1 MTTGGNERGLRWE
14 VRVDWAGG
22 GVWGAP
28 GADVSD
34 DVLALRWE
42 WGRRGLPAPEFASP
56 ATLELTLRNERHRYT
71 PGKTDGRLGAN
82 VRAGR
87 EVWLRAAYRYDDFAT
102 PAAAAVSLNG
112 RIAADG
118 GGRWEV
124 MGAPGNGFAA
134 QDGEARGVMGGGH
147 PTDGLALLD
156 TGDPR
161 ATLMARYRRGSNEQ
175 GGFALRARS
184 QNDCLR
190 LRFGDTATI
199 LERVSGQNI
208 TRLADGAALDA
219 LAWYELE
226 IVQEDGGVRVYATKL
241 NAGGV
246 ARQEILTEEPIEG
259 APASGWHGLW
269 NGFQNTLDRWGE
281 WRVGRSLFVGRIA
294 ALAPDYDAGV
304 CRVTAADGMQ
314 GLESAQLQRGLADKE
329 MQAGEVAAEILGWA
343 GRSANDYRLDAGRT
357 LVTGGPRSVWEVSA
371 ANALRRLQR
380 EENGLIY
387 ADGLGRLRLEAAS
400 RRAGIRSHRN
410 PAALARASVS
420 DRADAGMA
428 YIAAARRDDGAAAVE
443 DAVTFRYRRLAD
455 AGRQQVWSLNEPL
468 EVMAGAEHLLLAS
481 GEGWAAIAGVQTP
494 VAGADYAATA
504 DAAGEGA
511 DATASVSVTVL
522 PEGESGVSGR
532 GAMLR
537 VRNTGARTVY
547 VQRLRLWAERCWRSL
562 GTTAYRATAA
572 SPASSSSS
580 PGATAAGGVRE
591 RVVRCYFTDNY
602 AAAQGAA
609 EARLAERGAARA
621 QAEVRL
627 PLGADANRRAAV
639 EARISDVAAV
649 SAATAG
655 ISGAW
660 LLEGMA
666 VGVEGGGEG
675 MARWWLTAV

>member
-1 MTTGGNERGLRWE
+1 
-14 VRVDWAGG
+14 
-22 GVWGAP
+22 
-28 GADVSD
+28 
-34 DVLALRWE
+34 
-42 WGRRGLPAPEFASP
+42 
-56 ATLELTLRNERHRYT
+56 
-71 PGKTDGRLGAN
+71 
-82 VRAGR
+82 
-87 EVWLRAAYRYDDFAT
+87 
-102 PAAAAVSLNG
+102 
-112 RIAADG
+112 
-118 GGRWEV
+118 
-124 MGAPGNGFAA
+124 MGAPGSGFAA
-134 QDGEARGVMGGGH
+134 QDGAARVVGGVR
-147 PTDGLALLD
+147 PPDGLALLD

-161 ATLMARYRRGSNEQ
+161 ATLMARYRRGSNGL

-184 QNDCLR
+184 PSDCLR

-199 LERVSGQNI
+199 LERVSGRNI
-208 TRLADGAALDA
+208 TRLAAGAALAA

-226 IVQEDGGVRVYATKL
+226 MVQEDGGVRVYATKPD
-241 NAGGV
+241 AGGV
-246 ARQEILTEEPIEG
+246 ARQEILAEGPIEG
-259 APASGWHGLW
+259 APASGRHGLW
-269 NGFQNTLDRWGE
+269 NHFGNTLDCWGE
-281 WRVGRSLFVGRIA
+281 WRVGRSLFVGRITG
-294 ALAPDYDAGV
+294 LAPDYDAGV
-304 CRVTAADGMQ
+304 CRVTAADGMH
-314 GLESAQLQRGLADKE
+314 GLESAQLQRGLAGGG
-329 MQAGEVAAEILGWA
+329 MSAGEVAAAILDWT
-343 GRSANDYRLDAGRT
+343 GRSTNDYRLDAGRT

-387 ADGLGRLRLEAAS
+387 ADGLGRIRLEAAS
-400 RRAGIRSHRN
+400 RRAAIRSHQN
-410 PAALARASVS
+410 PAALARVSVS

-468 EVMAGAEHLLLAS
+468 EVMAGEEHLLLAA

-511 DATASVSVTVL
+511 DATGSVSVTVL

-572 SPASSSSS
+572 TPASSSSS

-609 EARLAERGAARA
+609 GARLAERGVARA

-675 MARWWLTAV
+675 TARWWLTAV

>member
-1 MTTGGNERGLRWE
+1 MYPHLITK
-14 VRVDWAGG
+14 
-22 GVWGAP
+22 P
-28 GADVSD
+28 
-34 DVLALRWE
+34 
-42 WGRRGLPAPEFASP
+42 P
-56 ATLELTLRNERHRYT
+56 
-71 PGKTDGRLGAN
+71 KTK
-82 VRAGR
+82 
-87 EVWLRAAYRYDDFAT
+87 
-102 PAAAAVSLNG
+102 
-112 RIAADG
+112 
-118 GGRWEV
+118 
-124 MGAPGNGFAA
+124 
-134 QDGEARGVMGGGH
+134 
-147 PTDGLALLD
+147 
-156 TGDPR
+156 
-161 ATLMARYRRGSNEQ
+161 RYR
-175 GGFALRARS
+175 
-184 QNDCLR
+184 
-190 LRFGDTATI
+190 
-199 LERVSGQNI
+199 
-208 TRLADGAALDA
+208 
-219 LAWYELE
+219 
-226 IVQEDGGVRVYATKL
+226 
-241 NAGGV
+241 
-246 ARQEILTEEPIEG
+246 
-259 APASGWHGLW
+259 
-269 NGFQNTLDRWGE
+269 
-281 WRVGRSLFVGRIA
+281 RSLFVGRITG
-294 ALAPDYDAGV
+294 LAPDYDAGV
-304 CRVTAADGMQ
+304 CRVTAADRMHE
-314 GLESAQLQRGLADKE
+314 LESAQLQRGLAGGG
-329 MQAGEVAAEILGWA
+329 MSSGEVAAVILDWT
-343 GRSANDYRLDAGRT
+343 GRSTNDYRLNAGRT

-387 ADGLGRLRLEAAS
+387 ADGLGRIRLEAAS

-410 PAALARASVS
+410 PAALARVSVS

-428 YIAAARRDDGAAAVE
+428 YIAAARRDDGAAGVE

-468 EVMAGAEHLLLAS
+468 EVMAGTEHLLLAA

-537 VRNTGARTVY
+537 VRNTGTRTVY

-562 GTTAYRATAA
+562 GTTAYRAKAA

-609 EARLAERGAARA
+609 GARVAERGAARA

-627 PLGADANRRAAV
+627 PLGAAANRRAAV

-660 LLEGMA
+660 VVEGMA
-666 VGVEGGGEG
+666 VAVEGGGEG

>member
-14 VRVDWAGG
+14 VWVDWAGS
-22 GVWGAP
+22 GVWGAA

-42 WGRRGLPAPEFASP
+42 WGRRGLPAPEFAPP
-56 ATLELTLRNERHRYT
+56 ATLELTLRNEGHRYT
-71 PGKTDGRLGAN
+71 PGKTDGPLGAN

-102 PAAAAVSLNG
+102 PAAVSLNG
-112 RIAADG
+112 RVSADG

-124 MGAPGNGFAA
+124 MAAPGNGFEA
-134 QDGEARGVMGGGH
+134 QDGTARAVRRGRA
-147 PTDGLALLD
+147 TDGLALLD

-161 ATLMARYRRGSNEQ
+161 VTLMARYRRSSNGQ
-175 GGFALRARS
+175 GGFALRALSPR
-184 QNDCLR
+184 DCLR

-199 LERVSGQNI
+199 LERVSGGNI
-208 TRLADGAALDA
+208 TQLASGPALDA

-226 IVQEDGGVRVYATKL
+226 MVQEDGGVRVYATKL

-246 ARQEILTEEPIEG
+246 ARQEILVAEPIEG
-259 APASGWHGLW
+259 APASGRHGLW
-269 NGFQNTLDRWGE
+269 NEFQNTSDRWGE
-281 WRVGRSLFVGRIA
+281 WRVGRSLFVGRITG
-294 ALAPDYDAGV
+294 LAPDYDAGV
-304 CRVTAADGMQ
+304 CRVTAADGMHE
-314 GLESAQLQRGLADKE
+314 LESAQLQRGLADEE

-343 GRSANDYRLDAGRT
+343 GRSTNDYRLDAGRT

-387 ADGLGRLRLEAAS
+387 ADGLGRIRLEAAS
-400 RRAGIRSHRN
+400 RRAAIRSHRN
-410 PAALARASVS
+410 PAALARVSVS
-420 DRADAGMA
+420 DRADAGAA
-428 YIAAARRDDGAAAVE
+428 YIAAARREDGAAGVE

-468 EVMAGAEHLLLAS
+468 EVMAGEEHLLLAA

-494 VAGADYAATA
+494 VAGSDYAATA

-562 GTTAYRATAA
+562 GTTAYRAAV
-572 SPASSSSS
+572 PASSSSS

-609 EARLAERGAARA
+609 GARVAERGVARA
-621 QAEVRL
+621 QAEVSL

-639 EARISDVAAV
+639 EARISDVAAM

-660 LLEGMA
+660 VVEGMA
-666 VGVEGGGEG
+666 VTVDDGGEG
-675 MARWWLTAV
+675 TAGWWLTAV